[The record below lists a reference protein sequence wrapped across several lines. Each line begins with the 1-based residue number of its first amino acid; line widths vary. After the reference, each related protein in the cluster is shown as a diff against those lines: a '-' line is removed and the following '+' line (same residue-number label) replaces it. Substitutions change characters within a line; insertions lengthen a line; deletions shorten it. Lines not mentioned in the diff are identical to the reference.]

1 VALGPLTGIPSWAC
15 LRKQPSGQL
24 CSPKGSASSTLPVSF
39 LNLHKGSRRCYLAR
53 KGKVRKEGRT
63 MALSFRIV
71 MHQNRENLHLR
82 LIGDFDGSSAFELLE
97 VLKERAHAVQKVFIH
112 TNSLGKVHPFGQ
124 GVFEKRAPELKDDLQ
139 KIHFTG
145 HKAELVSPGQS
156 LSL

>member
-1 VALGPLTGIPSWAC
+1 
-15 LRKQPSGQL
+15 
-24 CSPKGSASSTLPVSF
+24 
-39 LNLHKGSRRCYLAR
+39 
-53 KGKVRKEGRT
+53 

-112 TNSLGKVHPFGQ
+112 TNSLAEVHPFGQ
-124 GVFEKRAPELKDDLQ
+124 GVFEKRAPELKEDLQ

-145 HKAELVSPGQS
+145 HKAELVSPDQS
-156 LSL
+156 LCV